1 VQPYEYNKTKARA
14 RHMELSLK
22 LAAIGKRWYQ
32 VTALLFAYF
41 ILRILFQRLPEAKTL
56 FIYPTGLIV
65 DVFYGTGSYIQPEW
79 IYFMGKT
86 QFILGDTCSGTT
98 FFSLLFSYLIYRIL
112 TLKVSWFWLAAAFP
126 VTLIANGMRVLS
138 SMHAH
143 NYLTAL
149 GLDQY
154 GDSVHAI
161 TGTATFLTCFLIMTY
176 FIEKGKSHNDR

>member
-1 VQPYEYNKTKARA
+1 
-14 RHMELSLK
+14 MELYLK
-22 LAAIGKRWYQ
+22 LAAFGKRWYP
-32 VTALLFAYF
+32 VSVLLFAYF
-41 ILRILFQRLPEAKTL
+41 ILRILFQRLPEANTL

-65 DVFYGTGSYIQPEW
+65 DVFYGAGSYSQSEW

-86 QFILGDTCSGTT
+86 QFILGETCSGTT

-112 TLKVSWFWLAAAFP
+112 TLKVSWLWLAAAFP
-126 VTLIANGMRVLS
+126 VTLIANSMRVLS

-143 NYLTAL
+143 NYLTVL
-149 GLDQY
+149 GLDQH

-176 FIEKGKSHNDR
+176 FIEKGTPRNDR

>member
-1 VQPYEYNKTKARA
+1 
-14 RHMELSLK
+14 MELSLK
-22 LAAIGKRWYQ
+22 LGAIGKKWYQ

-41 ILRILFQRLPEAKTL
+41 ILRILFQQLPEAKTL

-65 DVFYGTGSYIQPEW
+65 DVFYGTGRYIQPEW

-112 TLKVSWFWLAAAFP
+112 TLKVSWLWLAAAFP
-126 VTLIANGMRVLS
+126 VTLIANSMRVLS

-143 NYLTAL
+143 NFLTVL
-149 GLDQY
+149 GLEQH